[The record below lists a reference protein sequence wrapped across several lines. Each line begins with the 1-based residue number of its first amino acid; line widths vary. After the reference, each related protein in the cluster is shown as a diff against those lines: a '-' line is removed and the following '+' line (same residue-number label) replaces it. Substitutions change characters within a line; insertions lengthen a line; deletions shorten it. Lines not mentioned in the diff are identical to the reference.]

1 MMSQAPVALTPLERG
16 QRTVMHLG
24 ALLPS
29 LLLAIG
35 GVALGLVARSRFGWT
50 PWPFALLAGL
60 AAAWMLVIAPRR
72 HWAAWGWALTPD
84 DLHVAH
90 GVWDRVYT
98 VVPLARV
105 QHIDVAQGPVERA
118 FGVARLVLHTAGTA
132 YATVSLPGVS
142 RATAEHLRDTIRA
155 HIRAEPW

>member
-1 MMSQAPVALTPLERG
+1 MSLAPIALTLLEPG
-16 QRTVMHLG
+16 QRTVMHLR

-29 LLLAIG
+29 LLLAVG
-35 GVALGLVARSRFGWT
+35 GVALGLVAQSRLGWV

-60 AAAWMLVIAPRR
+60 AAIWMLILAPRR
-72 HWAAWGWALTPD
+72 RWAAWGWALTD
-84 DLHVAH
+84 DELHVGY
-90 GVWDRVYT
+90 GVWARVHT

-132 YATVSLPGVS
+132 HATVLLPGVS
-142 RATAEHLRDTIRA
+142 RGTAEHLRDTIRA